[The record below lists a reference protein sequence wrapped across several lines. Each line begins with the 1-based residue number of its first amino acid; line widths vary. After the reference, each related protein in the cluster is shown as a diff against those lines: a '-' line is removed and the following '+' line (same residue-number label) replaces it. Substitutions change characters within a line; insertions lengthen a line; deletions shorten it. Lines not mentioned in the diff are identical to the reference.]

1 MRTRF
6 AIALVCLAMTADVLV
21 APSAASQLS
30 VLISGGFSAAYRE
43 VLPTFE
49 RTSGIDVTTT
59 SGGSIGS
66 GPNTIPGQLRRGV
79 EADVIILA
87 REGMRDLMA
96 EHLVLEGTDVDLA
109 RSVIGLVVR
118 AGAPKPDISTVDNL
132 KKVLVDARS
141 VAVSSSTSG
150 VYLTTTLF
158 PKLGIGEQMAAK
170 TSMAGAA
177 LVGRGEADVGLQQ
190 VSELLPIAGTQFVGR
205 IPDEVQY
212 VTTYAAAIGA
222 RSENRDNA
230 RSLIAF
236 LSSDGVAEAIRRSG
250 MEPVARP

>member
-6 AIALVCLAMTADVLV
+6 AIAIASLAMTAHVLV
-21 APSAASQLS
+21 APTAASQLS

-49 RTSGIDVTTT
+49 RTAGIDVATA

-79 EADVIILA
+79 DADVVILA
-87 REGMRDLMA
+87 REGMRDLLA

-132 KKVLVDARS
+132 KKVLLSARS

-212 VTTYAAAIGA
+212 VTTYAAAVGA
-222 RSENRDNA
+222 RSANRDRA

-236 LSSDGVAEAIRRSG
+236 LSSDGAAGAIRRSG
-250 MEPVARP
+250 MEPVVRR